1 MEKISCS
8 IAKDLL
14 PLYIEGILSEE
25 TAQVVEMHLQTCE
38 SCKKDFEIMRQDFVF
53 PSAPKIQEENE
64 KILKE
69 LKRQLKIKRI
79 LTGVVAVFVTI
90 AVIISGYMVYTNVGA
105 VYDFFTEDNMVV
117 LRDIHTGDTWEPV
130 EVDGEEYLNYDRLIC
145 KKKMVVHID
154 SASAVTFRIIDTEG
168 NIVINEQTIEPG
180 ESASLEEL
188 KRNTDYKVEIK
199 ADGDF
204 VMIRFV

>member
-8 IAKDLL
+8 IVKDLL

-25 TAQVVEMHLQTCE
+25 TAQAVELHLQTCE
-38 SCKKDFEIMRQDFVF
+38 NCKKDFGIMRQDFVF

-64 KILKE
+64 RILKE
-69 LKRQLKIKRI
+69 LKHQLKIKRI
-79 LTGVVAVFVTI
+79 LTGIVAVFVTI
-90 AVIISGYMVYTNVGA
+90 AVVISGYMVYTNVGT
-105 VYDFFTEDNMVV
+105 VYNFFTEDNTVI
-117 LRDIHTGDTWEPV
+117 LRDIHTGDTWEPLYI
-130 EVDGEEYLNYDRLIC
+130 EGDEYLNYDRLIC

-154 SASAVTFRIIDTEG
+154 SESAVTFKIIDTEG
-168 NIVINEQTIEPG
+168 NIVIDEQTLEPG

-188 KRNTDYKVEIK
+188 KRNTDYNVEIK

>member
-25 TAQVVEMHLQTCE
+25 TAQAVELHLQTCE
-38 SCKKDFEIMRQDFVF
+38 NCKKDFEIMRQEFVF

-90 AVIISGYMVYTNVGA
+90 AVIISGYMVYTNVGE

-154 SASAVTFRIIDTEG
+154 SASAVTFRISDTEG
-168 NIVINEQTIEPG
+168 NIVIDEQTLEPG
-180 ESASLEEL
+180 ESTSLEQL
-188 KRNTDYKVEIK
+188 KRNTDYQVEVK

-204 VMIRFV
+204 VVIRFI

>member
-38 SCKKDFEIMRQDFVF
+38 SCKKDFEIMRQEFVF

-90 AVIISGYMVYTNVGA
+90 AVIISGYMVYTNVGE

-154 SASAVTFRIIDTEG
+154 SASAVTFRISDTEG
-168 NIVINEQTIEPG
+168 NIVIDEQTLEPG
-180 ESASLEEL
+180 ESTSLEQL
-188 KRNTDYKVEIK
+188 KRNTDYQVEVK

-204 VMIRFV
+204 VVIRFI

>member
-38 SCKKDFEIMRQDFVF
+38 SCKKDFEIMRQEFVF

-145 KKKMVVHID
+145 KKRMVVHID

-188 KRNTDYKVEIK
+188 KRNTDYNVEIK